1 MSGDVQRLVVYES
14 EGAVGEL
21 YHRVT
26 GVGVLHHGPAGE
38 LLDLAVE
45 LDKEVVLFQGAVG
58 RGLGGADERL
68 YSFFQRCPRRLPG
81 PALRAGAAPA
91 VAHAGMGD
99 KGGSA
104 ALGEAHTLAGRGR
117 VGKPG
122 DQQERARRQCTQK
135 EQGTQIGMRFDQGEA
150 LLSAG

>member
-45 LDKEVVLFQGAVG
+45 LDKEVVLVQGVVG
-58 RGLGGADERL
+58 RGLSGADERL
-68 YSFFQRCPRRLPG
+68 YSFFQRCPRRLPALPFWLG
-81 PALRAGAAPA
+81 PPQPSPMRAWATKEARLRWGGAHPC
-91 VAHAGMGD
+91 G
-99 KGGSA
+99 
-104 ALGEAHTLAGRGR
+104 
-117 VGKPG
+117 PG
-122 DQQERARRQCTQK
+122 TCRQAR
-135 EQGTQIGMRFDQGEA
+135 
-150 LLSAG
+150 